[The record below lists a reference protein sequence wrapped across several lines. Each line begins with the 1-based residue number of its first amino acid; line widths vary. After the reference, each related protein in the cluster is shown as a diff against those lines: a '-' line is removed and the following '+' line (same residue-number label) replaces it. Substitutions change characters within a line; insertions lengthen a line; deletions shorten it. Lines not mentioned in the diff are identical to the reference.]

1 MNLDALQAVALACA
15 QARSLDRVL
24 QEVVAGLVEQ
34 EEVALARIWLE
45 GPGDICSACPMR
57 PECPDQTRC
66 LHLVASAGGSLDGAE
81 DWGGIDGRFRRF
93 PLGVRKVGLIG
104 SSAAPLLIHDVHE
117 NEEWIADLEWTQR
130 EKIRTFAG
138 QPLVF
143 RDRML
148 GVVAVFS
155 RADIDEQ
162 QHRWLRAFADHAAV
176 AIANAHA
183 FEEIADLRA
192 RLEQE
197 RDYLREEVKE
207 AQSHGEILGSSEV
220 LKKVLRQITLV
231 APTDAGI
238 LLQGESGTGKE
249 LVARA
254 IHEQSARRD
263 RPLVRVNCASIPK
276 DLFESEFF
284 GHVRGAFTGALR
296 NRVGRFQLAHGGTL
310 FLDEV
315 GEIPLELQSKLLRV
329 LQEGEFERVG
339 DDHTRKVDVRVIAAT
354 NRNLKAEAE
363 AGRFRQDL
371 FFRLSVFP
379 MEIPPLRERKEDI
392 APLASHFLR
401 MAAQR
406 LNRPL
411 PPMTRA
417 QLLSLQG
424 YAWPGNVRELQNVL
438 ERAVIL
444 SPADRLCLEMAL
456 PSPDVETDDRP
467 ADGESERP
475 SFFTETEMRRREK
488 DNLVAAL
495 RHAGWKVYGPGGAA
509 DLLGLKPSTLATRM
523 RVLRIERPR
532 RR

>member
-1 MNLDALQAVALACA
+1 
-15 QARSLDRVL
+15 LDRVL
-24 QEVVAGLVEQ
+24 QEVVAGLTAQ
-34 EEVALARIWLE
+34 EDVALARIWLE
-45 GPGDICSACPMR
+45 GPGDICGVCPMR
-57 PECPDQTRC
+57 PDCPDQTRC
-66 LHLVASAGGSLDGAE
+66 LHLVASAGRSLDGTKN
-81 DWGGIDGRFRRF
+81 WCGIEGHFRRF
-93 PLGVRKVGLIG
+93 PLGVRKVGRIG
-104 SSAAPLLIHDVHE
+104 ASAAPLLIHDVQHD
-117 NEEWIADLEWTQR
+117 EEWIADPEWVRR
-130 EKIRTFAG
+130 EQLRTFAG
-138 QPLVF
+138 QPLIF
-143 RDRML
+143 RDRVL

-155 RADIDEQ
+155 RSDINEQ

-176 AIANAHA
+176 AIANADA
-183 FEEIADLRA
+183 FEEIVALRA

-207 AQSHGEILGSSEV
+207 VQAHGEILGSSEV
-220 LKKVLRQITLV
+220 LKKVLQQITLV
-231 APTDAGI
+231 APTDANV

-254 IHEQSARRD
+254 IHEQSARRH
-263 RPLVRVNCASIPK
+263 RPLVRVNCASVPK

-284 GHVRGAFTGALR
+284 GHVKGAFTGALR
-296 NRVGRFQLAHGGTL
+296 SRVGRFQLANGGTL

-339 DDHTRKVDVRVIAAT
+339 DDRTREVDVRVIAAT
-354 NRNLKAEAE
+354 NRDLKTEAE
-363 AGRFRQDL
+363 AGRFRKDL

-379 MEIPPLRERKEDI
+379 IEVPPLRERREDI
-392 APLASHFLR
+392 AQLASHFLR

-411 PPMTRA
+411 PPVTEA

-444 SPADRLCLEMAL
+444 SPADVLCLEMAL
-456 PSPDVETDDRP
+456 PSPEVETQDAP
-467 ADGESERP
+467 TAGEPER
-475 SFFTETEMRRREK
+475 SAFLTETQMRRREK
-488 DNLVAAL
+488 ENLVAAL
-495 RHAGWKVYGPGGAA
+495 RHVGWKVYGPGGAA

-523 RVLRIERPR
+523 RALRIERPR
-532 RR
+532 RK